1 MVGPF
6 DTSDI
11 GELRELLDVSSR
23 SIAAFVDDTI
33 AALTELIAEQRDE
46 LAQGTHAERCETVGL
61 LLYGEPIPKARAE
74 QRSAT
79 AWRGSLPQ

>member
-1 MVGPF
+1 MSATSVVGPLN
-6 DTSDI
+6 TSDI

-23 SIAAFVDDTI
+23 SIAAFVNYTI

-46 LAQGTHAERCETVGL
+46 LAQGTHAERRQTVGL
-61 LLYGEPIPKARAE
+61 LPYGEPIPKARAE

-79 AWRGSLPQ
+79 A